1 MKKLIIIFFAI
12 INLFA
17 SNITIYNETNQ
28 SSEINSTNEEVVSLD
43 DEFVSLTPKI
53 NICVLINKNKFYKF
67 IPSIINSLNSYLLYK
82 NVDYNLSV
90 YDINITIESLQ
101 NCNNIFVYS
110 LKKDFIANLQNYPN
124 KNFFIPLFY
133 KDDLNISS
141 QNIYFGG
148 IDYKNQINM
157 LSSYIDDDSAVAIN
171 DNTNLSNK
179 LFNIESNLLKI
190 YPFNY
195 PKINYKFLNNKFIFF
210 NTTAGKTAQILSQI
224 TYENI
229 DTKLQLTTQ
238 INYNPILIGI
248 TQPQDIDKLLIAN
261 SIINYPLALEDIN
274 LLLNTDIKFNW
285 LNYASNILLNKVY
298 NLQTNGDEFFMNDFK
313 IYIFNN
319 QINYKTNLYQII
331 NGGFKKIDN

>member
-1 MKKLIIIFFAI
+1 MKKLIIIFFVI

-90 YDINITIESLQ
+90 YDINTTIESLQ

-110 LKKDFIANLQNYPN
+110 LNKDFITNLQNYPN
-124 KNFFIPLFY
+124 KNFFIPLFN

-141 QNIYFGG
+141 KNIYFGG

-285 LNYASNILLNKVY
+285 LNYASNILLNKAY
-298 NLQTNGDEFFMNDFK
+298 NLETNGDEFFMNDFK
-313 IYIFNN
+313 IYLFNN